1 MEYELGLMFGHLR
14 LRNSFSIVVVP
25 DPAFDPLVK
34 PAFEDLD
41 LRIGGI
47 SISSVDSDS
56 SGTSEV
62 IIVKKK
68 SE

>member
-1 MEYELGLMFGHLR
+1 MFGH
-14 LRNSFSIVVVP
+14 SIVVVP

-47 SISSVDSDS
+47 GPFLTRIGVDAS
-56 SGTSEV
+56 T
-62 IIVKKK
+62 
-68 SE
+68 